1 MDVLIVGAGGHGQVI
16 AEALWRCWER
26 DGAMRPLGYLDDDA
40 ALLGRK
46 LVDVPVM
53 GPIAALFDISPD
65 ASVVVAIGDNRTRK
79 GVFDRLARSGARF
92 AIVRHPSAI
101 VAPDVRIGAGSMLC
115 AGVIVNVGSVIGD
128 DVILNTGTTVD
139 HHSHLSDHVHLAPG
153 VHMGGA
159 VTVDEG
165 ALIGVGASV
174 LPAGHVGA
182 WSVVG
187 GGACVTERVAPGATV
202 VGVPAREV
210 SRG

>member
-1 MDVLIVGAGGHGQVI
+1 MI

-46 LVDVPVM
+46 LVDIPVM
-53 GPIAALFDISPD
+53 GPIAALSDISHD
-65 ASVVVAIGDNRTRK
+65 ASVIVAIGDNRTRK
-79 GVFDRLARSGARF
+79 RVFEQLASSGARF
-92 AIVRHPSAI
+92 ASVRHPTAI

-115 AGVIVNVGSVIGD
+115 AGVIVNVGSVIGH
-128 DVILNTGTTVD
+128 DVILNTGVTVD
-139 HHSHLSDHVHLAPG
+139 HHSNLGDHVHLAPG
-153 VHMGGA
+153 VRMGGG

-187 GGACVTERVAPGATV
+187 GGACVTERVAPAVTV

>member
-26 DGAMRPLGYLDDDA
+26 DRAMRPLGYLDDDA

-53 GPIAALFDISPD
+53 GPIAALLGHREGVDPGCVADRD
-65 ASVVVAIGDNRTRK
+65 AAPAGRPQVDVV
-79 GVFDRLARSGARF
+79 
-92 AIVRHPSAI
+92 
-101 VAPDVRIGAGSMLC
+101 GAGAPHRDHRQLAAGGQHAVAE
-115 AGVIVNVGSVIGD
+115 AGVGADVDGHAGAADALDQLGLVVGPAG
-128 DVILNTGTTVD
+128 G
-139 HHSHLSDHVHLAPG
+139 DHVHLAPG

-165 ALIGVGASV
+165 ALVGVGASV

-187 GGACVTERVAPGATV
+187 GGACVTEPVAPGATV